1 MSSNQRK
8 TDESLNMALN
18 RARRA
23 RDPPQSQANPPPRR
37 EKSNP
42 STHRPRQQGSKKA
55 SKTTRKDNSDKPRT
69 TVPRAS
75 ARPAPPAPP
84 SKKTQRGVQAMVQGV
99 LSSKKKEAKTTTT
112 TKKKKKRK
120 NSSKHSDSDSDSS
133 FIDLKGDIK
142 IRMAPFL
149 VDEDGKYPGEPPS
162 PSDEASRE
170 RKLQRQRRYE
180 ALRREFSAEDAPPAP
195 SSKLQNPPSE
205 PLPPNTLQQ
214 QQRQQQQQLQ
224 SSSDSLYGD
233 LDWDAEEAELN
244 KQAEATKREM
254 AKLQR

>member
-1 MSSNQRK
+1 
-8 TDESLNMALN
+8 
-18 RARRA
+18 
-23 RDPPQSQANPPPRR
+23 
-37 EKSNP
+37 
-42 STHRPRQQGSKKA
+42 
-55 SKTTRKDNSDKPRT
+55 
-69 TVPRAS
+69 
-75 ARPAPPAPP
+75 
-84 SKKTQRGVQAMVQGV
+84 
-99 LSSKKKEAKTTTT
+99 
-112 TKKKKKRK
+112 
-120 NSSKHSDSDSDSS
+120 
-133 FIDLKGDIK
+133 
-142 IRMAPFL
+142 MAPFL

-254 AKLQR
+254 AKLQRKRNMLRFAKKQEELKRSFTEQLQVAKQQTERELQSRISAMRVERKERVGKVESFKVELKERIDALCRCYEEVSVRGVALATSFKEAEDKMIAEARNAVEIEKEALESNLRANLVELADKLKIDGV